1 MGERTGGRVLLAGTG
16 SFLVVLGVVAVVA
29 FPDVRGVRFDVPG
42 WGVGIAVVA
51 IGVGML
57 VTAVLDR

>member
-1 MGERTGGRVLLAGTG
+1 MLLAGTG
-16 SFLVVLGVVAVVA
+16 SFLVLFGVVAVVA
-29 FPDVRGVRFDVPG
+29 FPDARGVRFDVPA
-42 WGVGIAVVA
+42 WWVGTAVIA